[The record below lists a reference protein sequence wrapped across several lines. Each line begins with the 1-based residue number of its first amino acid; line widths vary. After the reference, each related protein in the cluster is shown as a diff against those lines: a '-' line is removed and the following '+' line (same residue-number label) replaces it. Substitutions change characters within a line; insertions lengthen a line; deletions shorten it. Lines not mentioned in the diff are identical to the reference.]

1 MRQSFH
7 KENNMTE
14 RRILWCLI
22 LLILGFVLNPAM
34 PLVRAEATVPAS
46 GGDAEGVRAATVL
59 TIHGTV
65 TAVDKAEKLVTV
77 QVPSGQKYTLKV
89 GNPYNLDAASVG
101 ARVVVN
107 YYDSVSVRKKK
118 AGESL
123 PALSVNGGVVT
134 AKAGGV
140 PGAVAE
146 EHLKAVVSVVQ
157 VDKANGTV
165 TIKGADGSVE
175 TAKANNPKVLSHLKA
190 GDDLV
195 ITASRA
201 TAISLDKEAGK

>member
-1 MRQSFH
+1 
-7 KENNMTE
+7 MTE
-14 RRILWCLI
+14 CRILWILS
-22 LLILGFVLNPAM
+22 LLILGFALNPAM
-34 PLVRAEATVPAS
+34 PLARAEETAPAPAS
-46 GGDAEGVRAATVL
+46 AGDAESLRAATVL

-65 TAVDKAEKLVTV
+65 TAVDKAQKLVTV
-77 QVPSGQKYTLKV
+77 QVPGGEKYTLKV
-89 GNPYNLDAASVG
+89 ENPVNLDAASVG
-101 ARVVVN
+101 TGVVVR
-107 YYDSVSVRKKK
+107 YYEAVTVRKKK

-123 PALSVNGGVVT
+123 PALSVSGGVVT

>member
-1 MRQSFH
+1 ML
-7 KENNMTE
+7 N
-14 RRILWCLI
+14 RRILWFLS
-22 LLILGFVLNPAM
+22 LVILGFALNPVT
-34 PLVRAEATVPAS
+34 PLARAEATAPTS
-46 GGDAEGVRAATVL
+46 TGDTEGLRAATVL

-77 QVPSGQKYTLKV
+77 QVPSGEKYTLKV
-89 GNPYNLDAASVG
+89 ENPVNLDAASVG
-101 ARVVVN
+101 TGIVVR
-107 YYDSVSVRKKK
+107 YYEAVTVRKKK

-123 PALSVNGGVVT
+123 PALSVSGGVVT

-175 TAKANNPKVLSHLKA
+175 TAKANNPKVLSQLKP

-201 TAISLDKEAGK
+201 TAISLDKESAK

>member
-1 MRQSFH
+1 MA
-7 KENNMTE
+7 K
-14 RRILWCLI
+14 RRIMWI
-22 LLILGFVLNPAM
+22 LSLPILGFALNPAM
-34 PLVRAEATVPAS
+34 PLARAEAPAPAS
-46 GGDAEGVRAATVL
+46 AGDAESIRAATVL

-77 QVPSGQKYTLKV
+77 QVAGGQKYTLKV
-89 GNPYNLDAASVG
+89 ENPYNLDAANVG
-101 ARVVVN
+101 TGVVVR
-107 YYDSVSVRKKK
+107 YYEAVSVRKKK
-118 AGESL
+118 AGETL
-123 PALSVNGGVVT
+123 PALSVSGGVVT

-140 PGAVAE
+140 PSAVAD

-201 TAISLDKEAGK
+201 TAISLDKEPAK

>member
-1 MRQSFH
+1 
-7 KENNMTE
+7 MTE
-14 RRILWCLI
+14 RRRLWVLG
-22 LLILGFVLNPAM
+22 LLILGFALNPAM
-34 PLVRAEATVPAS
+34 PSAQPEATAPAS
-46 GGDAEGVRAATVL
+46 GGGAESLRAATVL
-59 TIHGTV
+59 TIHGRV
-65 TAVDKAEKLVTV
+65 TAVDKAEKLVTI
-77 QVPSGQKYTLKV
+77 QVPSGEKYTLKV
-89 GNPYNLDAASVG
+89 ENPYNLDAASVG
-101 ARVVVN
+101 TGVVVR
-107 YYDSVSVRKKK
+107 YYEAVSVRKKK

-123 PALSVNGGVVT
+123 PALSVSGGVVT

-140 PGAVAE
+140 PGAVAD

-157 VDKANGTV
+157 VDRANGTV

-175 TAKANNPKVLSHLKA
+175 TAKANNPKVLSDLKA

>member
-1 MRQSFH
+1 MPVR
-7 KENNMTE
+7 KM
-14 RRILWCLI
+14 LWVLGS
-22 LLILGFVLNPAM
+22 LILGFALNPAM
-34 PLVRAEATVPAS
+34 PLARAQATAPAPAS
-46 GGDAEGVRAATVL
+46 TGDAESLRAATVL
-59 TIHGTV
+59 TIHGKV

-77 QVPSGQKYTLKV
+77 QVPSGEKYTLKV
-89 GNPYNLDAASVG
+89 DNPVNLDAASVG
-101 ARVVVN
+101 TGVVVR
-107 YYDSVSVRKKK
+107 YYEAVTVRKKK

-123 PALSVNGGVVT
+123 PALSVSGGVVT
-134 AKAGGV
+134 AKAGGT

-201 TAISLDKEAGK
+201 TAISLDKEPAK

>member
-1 MRQSFH
+1 ML
-7 KENNMTE
+7 E
-14 RRILWCLI
+14 RRTLWASG
-22 LLILGFVLNPAM
+22 LLILGFALNPAM
-34 PLVRAEATVPAS
+34 PLARAEATAPAS
-46 GGDAEGVRAATVL
+46 AGDAESLRAATVL

-65 TAVDKAEKLVTV
+65 TAVDKAEKLVTI
-77 QVPSGQKYTLKV
+77 QVTGGQKYTLKV
-89 GNPYNLDAASVG
+89 ENPVNLDAASVG
-101 ARVVVN
+101 TGVVVR
-107 YYDSVSVRKKK
+107 YYEAVSVRKKK

-123 PALSVNGGVVT
+123 PALSVSGGVVT

-140 PGAVAE
+140 PGAVAD

-201 TAISLDKEAGK
+201 TAISLDKEPAK